1 MPKRKDG
8 SSIRAMLISL
18 AAVVAV
24 IIPIRCYQFI
34 SGAVEG
40 KTGFYSHSDWSIYV
54 SYAVLVLAA
63 AAFVVLSLK
72 EKKNVCYSR
81 TAMRSTGLAIAAF
94 MLALTLVIDA
104 VYQYKVIIATLMD
117 ETMVYAN
124 ESVQYFKT
132 GLVARGIEGF
142 TAIVSAVFFV
152 LFGFGHLNG
161 KSTASDS
168 KLMALFPVLWCVCRL
183 MHRFMRTV
191 NFLNVSDLLYELFMC
206 VFLMAFF
213 MAFAQLN
220 SNVSSDG
227 LDWKLTAYGLPAAML
242 CAVCFFPRF
251 IVALVGRDDCLGLQS
266 PIEWCDLGTA
276 VFIVALLLTRLG
288 TRVQEQTASE
298 TENDESESLD

>member
-8 SSIRAMLISL
+8 SSLRAMLISL
-18 AAVVAV
+18 AAVLAV
-24 IIPIRCYQFI
+24 MIPIRCYQFV
-34 SGAVEG
+34 SGVLEG
-40 KTGFYSHSDWSIYV
+40 RTGFYSQSDWSIYV

-63 AAFVVLSLK
+63 AAFAALSLK
-72 EKKNVCYSR
+72 DKRNVSYSR

-104 VYQYKVIIATLMD
+104 VYQYKVVIATVTD
-117 ETMVYAN
+117 EAMTYAT
-124 ESVQYFKT
+124 ESVQYLKT

-142 TAIVSAVFFV
+142 AAIVSAVFFV
-152 LFGFGHLNG
+152 LFGVGHING
-161 KSTASDS
+161 KSMASDS
-168 KLMALFPVLWCVCRL
+168 KLMALFPVIWCVCRL

-191 NFLNVSDLLYELFMC
+191 NFLNVSELLYELFMC

-227 LDWKLTAYGLPAAML
+227 LDWKLTAYGLPAAMM

-251 IVALVGRDDCLGLQS
+251 IVTLVGRDDCLCLQS

-276 VFIVALLLTRLG
+276 VFIIALLLARLG
-288 TRVQEQTASE
+288 AKEQIQAASE
-298 TENDESESLD
+298 SETDETESES

>member
-1 MPKRKDG
+1 MPKRKEG
-8 SSIRAMLISL
+8 SSLRAMLISL

-24 IIPIRCYQFI
+24 IIPIRCYQFV
-34 SGAVEG
+34 SGVLEG
-40 KTGFYSHSDWSIYV
+40 RTGFYSQSDWSIYV
-54 SYAVLVLAA
+54 SYILLVLAA

-72 EKKNVCYSR
+72 DKKTACYSR
-81 TAMRSTGLAIAAF
+81 TPVHSTGLAIAAF
-94 MLALTLVIDA
+94 MFALTLVIDS
-104 VYQYKVIIATLMD
+104 VYQYKVIIATVTD
-117 ETMVYAN
+117 ESMVYVT

-142 TAIVSAVFFV
+142 AAIVSAVFFV
-152 LFGFGHLNG
+152 LFGVGHING

-168 KLMALFPVLWCVCRL
+168 KLMALFPVIWCVCRL

-220 SNVSSDG
+220 SDVGSDG
-227 LDWKLTAYGLPAAML
+227 LDWKLTAYGLPAALM

-251 IVALVGRDDCLGLQS
+251 IVTLVGRDDCLGSQS
-266 PIEWCDLGTA
+266 PIEWCDLGSA
-276 VFIVALLLTRLG
+276 VFIVALLLTRMG
-288 TRVQEQTASE
+288 TKEKLQSAEE
-298 TENDESESLD
+298 TDESESSY

>member
-8 SSIRAMLISL
+8 SSLRAMLISL

-24 IIPIRCYQFI
+24 IIPIRCYQFV
-34 SGAVEG
+34 SGVIEG
-40 KTGFYSHSDWSIYV
+40 RTGFYSQSDWSMYV
-54 SYAVLVLAA
+54 SYAVLVLAT
-63 AAFVVLSLK
+63 AAFVALSLK
-72 EKKNVCYSR
+72 DKKSVAYSR
-81 TAMRSTGLAIAAF
+81 TAIHSTGLAIAAF
-94 MLALTLVIDA
+94 MLALTLIIDS
-104 VYQYKVIIATLMD
+104 VYQYKVIIATVTD
-117 ETMVYAN
+117 ESMVYAT
-124 ESVQYFKT
+124 ESVQYLKT

-152 LFGFGHLNG
+152 LFGYGHING
-161 KSTASDS
+161 KSIASDS

-251 IVALVGRDDCLGLQS
+251 IVAAVGRDDCLGSQS

-276 VFIVALLLTRLG
+276 VFIITLLLTRFG
-288 TRVQEQTASE
+288 VKEQTQTVSE
-298 TENDESESLD
+298 TENNESESSD